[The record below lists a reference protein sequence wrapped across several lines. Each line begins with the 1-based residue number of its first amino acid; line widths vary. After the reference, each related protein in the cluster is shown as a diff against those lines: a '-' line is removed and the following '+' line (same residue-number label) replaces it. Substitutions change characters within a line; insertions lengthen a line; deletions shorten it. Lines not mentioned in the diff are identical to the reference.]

1 MLHSK
6 TLKVVTNGDLIYLT
20 FPSLCVPGVTAAFST
35 RMGGYSRGRFAQMNL
50 SFTNGDSRETVLKN
64 YEVLLGA
71 LKLNPKRAVLSHQT
85 HTNRLRVV
93 TKADIGKGI
102 VKPRDYENIDGL
114 ITNLPGVPLVTQYA
128 DCVPLLFF
136 DPVKRVV
143 AAAHAGWRGTVQE
156 IGVKTVQKMQAEFG
170 CCPAD
175 IHAAIGP
182 SIGPCCYEV
191 DRPVIKA
198 VCALS
203 YLAPEQVLTPV
214 DATHQKL
221 NLQQTNAL
229 ILQHAGILPQNLTV
243 SDLCTC
249 CNSNYF
255 HSHRATGGS
264 RGNLAAVIALTE

>member
-20 FPSLCVPGVTAAFST
+20 FPSLCMPGVTAAFST

-64 YEVLLGA
+64 YEALLGA

-143 AAAHAGWRGTVQE
+143 AAAHAG
-156 IGVKTVQKMQAEFG
+156 
-170 CCPAD
+170 
-175 IHAAIGP
+175 
-182 SIGPCCYEV
+182 
-191 DRPVIKA
+191 
-198 VCALS
+198 
-203 YLAPEQVLTPV
+203 
-214 DATHQKL
+214 
-221 NLQQTNAL
+221 
-229 ILQHAGILPQNLTV
+229 
-243 SDLCTC
+243 
-249 CNSNYF
+249 
-255 HSHRATGGS
+255 
-264 RGNLAAVIALTE
+264 